1 MFFLFFPA
9 LWSQKIMLGDH
20 QRRRIC
26 GRCHREYG
34 GRQSHRKGQKISKA
48 IFGVLNSFRNQRI
61 FLLIFAIASEKWL
74 IQKDKG
80 TLLCLLF
87 KFIYSE
93 KATKFCET
101 FIWLL
106 TVCTVVKRS
115 EDFAKFCGLLR
126 MYELYNNGL
135 LFNFLN

>member
-1 MFFLFFPA
+1 
-9 LWSQKIMLGDH
+9 MLGDH
-20 QRRRIC
+20 QRGRIC

-93 KATKFCET
+93 KSTKFCEIFT
-101 FIWLL
+101 LL
-106 TVCTVVKRS
+106 LSYVLPVKSKVKILQNFVAFS
-115 EDFAKFCGLLR
+115 EYMNFNKAF
-126 MYELYNNGL
+126 
-135 LFNFLN
+135 LFLILTTA